1 MSLPHHHVFNAI
13 QPQIQEGVPMKKIIP
28 LLLDHSIIKQ
38 SQAALAK
45 KSGRNGMK
53 IICGYIKNQPFD
65 IFLKFVECLCKL
77 ISTDPECDK
86 TVSPVLE
93 SIQEVVKDFDETNHT
108 EHTETIIDIIKSYQT
123 PVGEETTER
132 EEEET
137 LVVTEKVKSLSLEGG
152 AQAAATAVPFI
163 SSSNLSEFMPTH
175 L

>member
-1 MSLPHHHVFNAI
+1 
-13 QPQIQEGVPMKKIIP
+13 MKKIIP

-53 IICGYIKNQPFD
+53 IICGYIKNQTFD
-65 IFLKFVECLCKL
+65 IFLKFVECMCKL

-86 TVSPVLE
+86 TVSPVLA
-93 SIQEVVKDFDETNHT
+93 SILEVVKDFDETYHT
-108 EHTETIIDIIKSYQT
+108 EHSKTIIDIIKPYQT
-123 PVGEETTER
+123 PGGEETTER

-152 AQAAATAVPFI
+152 GAEAAATAVPVI
-163 SSSNLSEFMPTH
+163 SSSDLSEFMPT
-175 L
+175 